1 MARPNGPVAAADC
14 KHSASAANKHAGSLK
29 PVMLVLKD
37 AAIIAIAGSGDV
49 DLSLAAGSSLPL
61 LQVGS

>member
-49 DLSLAAGSSLPL
+49 DLISRRFVSAPSS
-61 LQVGS
+61 SS

>member
-1 MARPNGPVAAADC
+1 VAAADC

-49 DLSLAAGSSLPL
+49 DLISRRFVSAPSS
-61 LQVGS
+61 SS